1 MKHIHSAQCGF
12 VSIVAIF
19 ILVIMAALGSF
30 MLTFANTQQLT
41 SAQDIKGSQ
50 AYWAARAGLEWG
62 MGNIIRQADRT
73 ASCTD
78 FPNNE
83 KLSGFDG
90 GFTVAVTCK
99 KLVYTEGPKEI
110 KMFSLTSI
118 ANNDPATPGNVG
130 FVERS
135 ISVSIEK

>member
-1 MKHIHSAQCGF
+1 MKHIQSAPHGF
-12 VSIVAIF
+12 VSIVALF
-19 ILVIMAALGSF
+19 ILVIMAAMGSF

-50 AYWAARAGLEWG
+50 AYWATRAGLEWG

-73 ASCTD
+73 ADCAG
-78 FPNNE
+78 FPENE
-83 KLSGFDG
+83 KLTGFDG
-90 GFTVAVTCK
+90 GFTVTVTCK
-99 KLVYTEGPKEI
+99 KMVYTEGPKEI